1 MDFNAVNA
9 AAEGYRE
16 DMVKFL
22 RDLVKIQEKVQKKAT
37 KLREQK
43 PKWKN

>member
-22 RDLVKIQEKVQKKAT
+22 RDLVKIPGDRKSVV
-37 KLREQK
+37 
-43 PKWKN
+43 